1 MTPDILVIIPARGG
15 SKGVPGKNIKP
26 LCGRPLI
33 HYTID
38 AARAIAPDAD
48 IYLSTDSDEIAA
60 SAREAGLE
68 VPFMRPA
75 ELAADNAGT
84 G

>member
-60 SAREAGLE
+60 SAREASQTFNSSTLE
-68 VPFMRPA
+68 
-75 ELAADNAGT
+75 LKAGRT
-84 G
+84 V